1 MHDDPRTRPLSLNQG
16 AWMPIAAFSFGDA
29 TLTVI
34 ELAFMFLWIWI
45 AIGVVFDVFRSRDLS
60 NWSKALWVL
69 FIFVFPLIGVLGYL
83 IVRGHT
89 MHEHQLQD
97 RDQYEAFRH
106 FARGPHPADDVS
118 SLSDLHDRGII
129 TDDEFERAKTRALG

>member
-1 MHDDPRTRPLSLNQG
+1 MARSWLTRSAATQERKS
-16 AWMPIAAFSFGDA
+16 MPFAAYTFGDA
-29 TLTVI
+29 TLTVV

-45 AIGVVFDVFRSRDLS
+45 AIGVVFDVFRSHDLS

-89 MHEHQLQD
+89 MHEHQAED
-97 RDQYEAFRH
+97 RSQYAAFRQ
-106 FARGPHPADDVS
+106 FTRNPHPGND
-118 SLSDLHDRGII
+118 LSNL
-129 TDDEFERAKTRALG
+129 